1 MRLSRPAVILT
12 RRTVLRAALAVAAAS
27 TLPGCELQAR
37 GRGAKPKGAPHPT
50 MPFERIVYG
59 SDPQQ
64 FAELRRPS
72 GGVPSPVVI
81 VVHGGFWQSQDD
93 LGLMLP
99 LCEALT
105 REGLATWNVEYR
117 RVGDPGGGWPGT
129 FLDVGAAA
137 DHLRTIAPQKGL
149 ELRRIVSLGHS
160 AGGQLA
166 LWLAGRRWIHDGE
179 LHTPKPLKLRGAI
192 ALAGIVDLRRAYDL
206 GMTPVGQLM
215 GGSPRDVP
223 ARYDAGD
230 PAALIPLGVPQVLVH
245 GSADTVVPQSLSAGY
260 EREAKSRG
268 DEARLV
274 ELPGT
279 GHFELI
285 DPSTPAWATARDSLR
300 PLVA

>member
-1 MRLSRPAVILT
+1 MLRTALT
-12 RRTVLRAALAVAAAS
+12 VAAAS
-27 TLPGCELQAR
+27 TLPGCGLQAG
-37 GRGAKPKGAPHPT
+37 GRGAKARGARRVQPT

-59 SDPQQ
+59 TGQQQ
-64 FAELRRPS
+64 FGELRCPS
-72 GGVPSPVVI
+72 GGGRSPVVI
-81 VVHGGFWQSQDD
+81 VIHGGFWQSQDD

-99 LCEALT
+99 VCEALA
-105 REGLATWNVEYR
+105 REGVATWNVEYR

-137 DHLRTIAPQKGL
+137 DHLRTIAPQHGL
-149 ELRRIVSLGHS
+149 DLASTVTLGHS
-160 AGGQLA
+160 SGGQLA

-179 LHTPKPLKLRGAI
+179 LRTTKPLKVRGAV

-206 GMTPVGQLM
+206 GMAPVGQLM
-215 GGSPRDVP
+215 GGSPHDVP
-223 ARYDAGD
+223 ARYDVGD

-245 GSADTVVPQSLSAGY
+245 GSADTVVPGSLSAGY

-274 ELPGT
+274 ELPGA

-285 DPSTPAWATARDSLR
+285 DPSTGAWATARDSVRSL
-300 PLVA
+300 LS